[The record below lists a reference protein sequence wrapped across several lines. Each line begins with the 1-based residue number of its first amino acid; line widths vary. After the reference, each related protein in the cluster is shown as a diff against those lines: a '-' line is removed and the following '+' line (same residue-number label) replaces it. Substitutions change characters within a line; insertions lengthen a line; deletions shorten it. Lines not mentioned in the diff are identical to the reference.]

1 MTRQARGWHVVGAGE
16 DGVFRHAEME
26 TASGADWTTHAL
38 GEIKVAAN
46 GVRCDLHRMADY
58 RTSSIKTIAKHAV
71 ASA

>member
-1 MTRQARGWHVVGAGE
+1 
-16 DGVFRHAEME
+16 VFRHAEME